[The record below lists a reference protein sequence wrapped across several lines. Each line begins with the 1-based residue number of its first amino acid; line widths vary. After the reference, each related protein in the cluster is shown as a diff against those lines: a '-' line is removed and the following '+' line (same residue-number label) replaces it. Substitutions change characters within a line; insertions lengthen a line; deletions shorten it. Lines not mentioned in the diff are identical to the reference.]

1 MLITKREVG
10 VDVKKNNIMYLGN
23 VSPKNIPYIL
33 TWIIYYA
40 WVIVYTTWWTASP
53 LTSAIYHTDVRIIIH
68 STNLLSSAF
77 FIIFLK
83 KEWFSTIA
91 RVGSYCLVFSLVLF
105 FLVTLP
111 KLHIFIVMLLGISLG
126 IVNIG
131 ILVPFVFI
139 LNNTEKLYA
148 VVLTK
153 LLINILLFL
162 QETSLINITNG
173 VMQSIFMLCFSL
185 IPITQFKK
193 YDLIYAIPKNIT
205 AIPKAK
211 KFVYITIAISA
222 IYGLSCKGVG
232 KIFMQVA
239 EKKVDLN
246 LSVVFYIGAI
256 LGCVIYIVTYGF
268 SDNAFVITW
277 NITFA
282 SFVIADIMFF
292 IANEGNLRFLLFS
305 LLLGIGSSIGI
316 INMYYILGVIGKKY
330 QSYTYVKTYIVI
342 LGGIGGISGLVLR
355 NLGKLYLESIA
366 VIIACVSAVVIVILL
381 MLSPALSKKYINE
394 EWVADA
400 QKPEIDNEHSYI
412 FEKYRLSK
420 REVEIC
426 KLFPEGYTMRQIAG
440 ILNLS
445 YATINTYQTS
455 LYRKLNI
462 NSKTELLLIFKDYI
476 KK

>member
-1 MLITKREVG
+1 MG

-23 VSPKNIPYIL
+23 VSPKNLPYIL
-33 TWIIYYA
+33 TWIVYYA

-53 LTSAIYHTDVRIIIH
+53 LTIAIYHTDVRIIIH
-68 STNLLSSAF
+68 SVNLLSSAF
-77 FIIFLK
+77 FIIILK
-83 KEWFSTIA
+83 KEWFSAITRIGT
-91 RVGSYCLVFSLVLF
+91 VCLIFSLVLF

-111 KLHIFIVMLLGISLG
+111 KLHILIVVLLGISLG

-131 ILVPFVFI
+131 VLIPFVFV
-139 LNNTEKLYA
+139 LNNTEKFYA
-148 VVLTK
+148 VFVTN
-153 LLINILLFL
+153 LLIYIILLL

-173 VMQSIFMLCFSL
+173 IIRSILMFCLCL
-185 IPITQFKK
+185 LPITRFKK
-193 YDLIYAIPKNIT
+193 NDLIYAIPKEIT

-211 KFVYITIAISA
+211 KLIYITIAISA
-222 IYGLSCKGVG
+222 IYGISCKGIG
-232 KIFMQVA
+232 KIFMLVA

-246 LSVVFYIGAI
+246 IGAVFYIGAI
-256 LGCVIYIVTYGF
+256 LGGVICFVTYGF

-277 NITFA
+277 NTTFA
-282 SFVIADIMFF
+282 TFVIADILFS
-292 IANEGNLRFLLFS
+292 IANEGNRTFLLFP
-305 LLLGIGSSIGI
+305 LTLGIGSAIGI
-316 INMYYILGVIGKKY
+316 INTYYIMGVIGKKY
-330 QSYTYVKTYIVI
+330 YSYTYVKISIVI
-342 LGGIGGISGLVLR
+342 IGGIGGIGGITGITFGNRGES
-355 NLGKLYLESIA
+355 YIESIA
-366 VIIACVSAVVIVILL
+366 VLIACVSAIVIVILL
-381 MLSPALSKKYINE
+381 MLSPTLSRKYFNE

-426 KLFPEGYTMRQIAG
+426 KLFLEGYTMRQIAG

-462 NSKTELLLIFKDYI
+462 NSKTELLIIFKDYI
-476 KK
+476 IK